1 MFSTSHKCF
10 EQFFFCL
17 FQIPVSAIPPF
28 VKGEPFV
35 GPAIHGE
42 TVPLHHYESS
52 SGPQR
57 PFGRGFGSSRSHP
70 GPRPGQNL
78 GSPRQQQQSPSR
90 SPRGG
95 KSSVITSG
103 LGKKVVTT
111 ITKHVCSFCEKEF
124 QTQSGLWKH
133 MSSHTGKYSYTCP
146 TCNKGFNEK
155 HIFESHINM
164 HEGIGFTCMRCKKT
178 FYQKAL
184 LVSHQKKCNFM

>member
-1 MFSTSHKCF
+1 MSLTKKFWWLF
-10 EQFFFCL
+10 LCL
-17 FQIPVSAIPPF
+17 FQIPISAIPPF
-28 VKGEPFV
+28 VKGEPIV

-42 TVPLHHYESS
+42 TIPLHHFELP
-52 SGPQR
+52 GPQR
-57 PFGRGFGSSRSHP
+57 PFGRGFGSSP
-70 GPRPGQNL
+70 AYPRPRSGPNF
-78 GSPRQQQQSPSR
+78 GSPRQSTSR
-90 SPRGG
+90 SPRG
-95 KSSVITSG
+95 KSSVISSG

-111 ITKHVCSFCEKEF
+111 ITKHLCSVCEKEF

-146 TCNKGFNEK
+146 TCGKGFNEK

-164 HEGIGFTCMRCKKT
+164 HEGIGFMCMRCKKT